1 MADRMDERYSRQERF
16 AGIGAEGQRRLA
28 QGRALVVGCGALGC
42 TLADMLVRA
51 GVGTVRFVD
60 RDFVEWSNLNRQ
72 ILFDEADAQEHRPK
86 ARAAEQRLRALN
98 SAVEIEGI
106 IADVTPKTVEA
117 LVAAA
122 DVVLDGTDNFET
134 RYVLNDACVKHGKP
148 WIYGAAVGSQGATMT
163 ILPGETP
170 CLRCIFE
177 EPPEAAQTPTCET
190 AGVILPVI
198 HTVAAAQVVEALK
211 LLTGQAMA
219 CRRNLWQ
226 IDVWSG
232 RQTTLALPPN
242 RRRADCPCC
251 QLRQF
256 EFLTVERTTFAMTL
270 CGREAVQVRPADVP
284 SESLDFARLA
294 ERLRPV
300 GKVQHNADVLRV
312 TVEGL
317 EATLFQD
324 GRAIIKGTSSPGRAR
339 AFYAKYFGL

>member
-1 MADRMDERYSRQERF
+1 MRERYARQERF
-16 AGIGAEGQRRLA
+16 AGIGPDGQARLA
-28 QGRALVVGCGALGC
+28 QGRALIVGCGALGC

-51 GVGTVRFVD
+51 GVGLVRVVD

-86 ARAAEQRLRALN
+86 ARAAEQRLRAIN
-98 SAVEIEGI
+98 STVKVEGI
-106 IADVTPKTVEA
+106 IADVAPDTVEA
-117 LVAAA
+117 LVLAA

-134 RYVLNDACVKHGKP
+134 RYVLNDACIKHGKP

-170 CLRCIFE
+170 CLRCVFE
-177 EPPEAAQTPTCET
+177 EPPEAALTPTCET

-211 LLTGQAMA
+211 LLTGQAAA

-226 IDVWSG
+226 IDVWNG
-232 RQTTLALPPN
+232 RQTTLSLPAN

-251 QLRQF
+251 QLRRF
-256 EFLTVERTTFAMTL
+256 DFLRLERNSLATTL
-270 CGREAVQVRPADVP
+270 CGREAVQVRPAQTP
-284 SESLDFARLA
+284 SALSFDQLA
-294 ERLRPV
+294 ERLHPIGEVR
-300 GKVQHNADVLRV
+300 HNADVLRF

-317 EATLFQD
+317 EAILFRD
-324 GRAIIKGTSSPGRAR
+324 GRAIIKGTSSPDRAR
-339 AFYAKYFGL
+339 AFYARYFGL

>member
-1 MADRMDERYSRQERF
+1 MRERYARQERF
-16 AGIGAEGQRRLA
+16 AGIGPDGQARLA
-28 QGRALVVGCGALGC
+28 QGRALIVGCGALGC

-51 GVGTVRFVD
+51 GVGLVRVVD

-86 ARAAEQRLRALN
+86 ARAAEQRLRAIN
-98 SAVEIEGI
+98 STVKVEGI
-106 IADVTPKTVEA
+106 IADVAPDTVEA
-117 LVAAA
+117 LILAA

-134 RYVLNDACVKHGKP
+134 RYVLNDACIKHGKP

-170 CLRCIFE
+170 CLRCVFE
-177 EPPEAAQTPTCET
+177 EPPEAALTPTCET

-211 LLTGQAMA
+211 LLTGQAAA

-226 IDVWSG
+226 IDVWNG
-232 RQTTLALPPN
+232 RQTTLSLPAN

-251 QLRQF
+251 QLRRF
-256 EFLTVERTTFAMTL
+256 DFLRLERNSLATTL
-270 CGREAVQVRPADVP
+270 CGREAVQVRPAQTP
-284 SESLDFARLA
+284 SALSFDQLA
-294 ERLRPV
+294 ERLHPIGEVR
-300 GKVQHNADVLRV
+300 HNADVLRF

-317 EATLFQD
+317 EAILFRD
-324 GRAIIKGTSSPGRAR
+324 GRAIIKGTSSPDRAR
-339 AFYAKYFGL
+339 AFYARYFGL